1 MPNLPE
7 TPISSGA
14 VLVGVGV
21 LAVTSYFI
29 KKSSDDRQH
38 LINTQLEQKKIDAEQ
53 QTAMLTRLQEMTT
66 KSLG

>member
-7 TPISSGA
+7 TPVTSGA

-21 LAVTSYFI
+21 LAITGYFI

-38 LINTQLEQKKIDAEQ
+38 LINTTLETKKIDAEQ
-53 QTAMLTRLQEMTT
+53 QTAMLTKLQEMTT
-66 KSLG
+66 KTLS

>member
-7 TPISSGA
+7 TPVTSGA

-21 LAVTSYFI
+21 LAVTGYFI

-38 LINTQLEQKKIDAEQ
+38 LINTSLETKKIDAEQ
-53 QTAMLTRLQEMTT
+53 QALMLTRMQEMTNKT
-66 KSLG
+66 LG

>member
-7 TPISSGA
+7 TPVTSGA

-21 LAVTSYFI
+21 LVVTGYFI

-38 LINTQLEQKKIDAEQ
+38 LIDTTLETKKIDAEQ
-53 QTAMLTRLQEMTT
+53 QALMLSRLQEMTT